1 MIKRSVHQL
10 CCVIASTFFL
20 SLACGNAVSA
30 DEAADPN
37 RPIKDKWAVIIGIGK
52 FSDPSIPQLKF
63 PAKDAQDLRDFL
75 VKKGNFAPDH
85 VLLLKDEQAS
95 REHILDAFG
104 DGWLPRRVM
113 EDDLVVIFI
122 SSHGS
127 AADRA
132 GENFIIAYD
141 SNPAHPYSTS
151 IRLQDLANEVTRRT
165 GCDRLVLLLD
175 ACHSGAAI
183 DAGAKGLTRS
193 QSNFDV
199 NAITGSGQLVISS
212 SKPDQVSWESK
223 RYPNGVFT
231 HNLIDALQVH
241 GSDTKID
248 SAYSELKKN
257 VETEVRFDR
266 AEGQSPMMMSKWK
279 GNELALCALP
289 AEPRKI
295 PFAQDDMTE
304 TTQTSGTQTKKTQAS
319 STSISST
326 NSSSS
331 KNNGSATASNSTKPV
346 SKPAVD
352 KIASSK
358 PPAALGGGKT
368 FPVWMNSSW
377 QNDGGDPSLEK
388 GSRMLDSSEL
398 SGLNYQ
404 QLENMYNEPYAR
416 HGRGFLSP
424 RLQSYFNSQSWYAI
438 DPTYHWKSDDPY
450 VIAHH
455 GRIDDSLVLNE
466 KRTPIQWANMKLIKS
481 VMGTAPR

>member
-1 MIKRSVHQL
+1 MNFLARIVFAALFAISSISV
-10 CCVIASTFFL
+10 AF
-20 SLACGNAVSA
+20 A
-30 DEAADPN
+30 DEDSAPDPN
-37 RPIKDKWAVIIGIGK
+37 RPIKDKWAVIIGIGR
-52 FSDPSIPQLKF
+52 FADQTIPALKF

-85 VLLLKDEQAS
+85 ILLLKDEQAS
-95 REHILDAFG
+95 REKILDAFG

-127 AADRA
+127 SADRA

-183 DAGAKGLTRS
+183 ADGSKGLTRS

-231 HNLIDALQVH
+231 HNLIDALQVN
-241 GSDTKID
+241 GSDTRIET
-248 SAYSELKKN
+248 AYKELKKN

-279 GNELALCALP
+279 GNELALCAQP

-295 PFAQDDMTE
+295 PFAQDE
-304 TTQTSGTQTKKTQAS
+304 PVVENKIAS
-319 STSISST
+319 VTPSNPKVSISSAT
-326 NSSSS
+326 VSSSS
-331 KNNGSATASNSTKPV
+331 SSTGGPSKPVNKVPPIQSGNTKIPPSNSSGAGTVPQ
-346 SKPAVD
+346 
-352 KIASSK
+352 
-358 PPAALGGGKT
+358 
-368 FPVWMNSSW
+368 WMSSSW

-388 GSRMLDSSEL
+388 GSRLLQASEL
-398 SGLNYQ
+398 AGLRFQ

-424 RLQSYFNSQSWYAI
+424 RLQSYFTSQKWYAI

-450 VIAHH
+450 VISHH
-455 GRIDDSLVLNE
+455 GRIDDPLVLNE

-481 VMGTAPR
+481 VMTNAPR

>member
-1 MIKRSVHQL
+1 MIKRFVHQL
-10 CCVIASTFFL
+10 TCFMAATVFL

-30 DEAADPN
+30 DETADPN

-75 VKKGNFAPDH
+75 VTKGNFAPDH

-231 HNLIDALQVH
+231 HNLIDALQVN
-241 GSDTKID
+241 GSNTKID

-304 TTQTSGTQTKKTQAS
+304 SKQSSAPQVKKTQTTATANNS
-319 STSISST
+319 SSGNSGSI

-331 KNNGSATASNSTKPV
+331 NTTKPE

-358 PPAALGGGKT
+358 LPPASSGGKT
-368 FPVWMNSSW
+368 LPVWMISSW
-377 QNDGGDPSLEK
+377 QKDGGDPSLEK
-388 GSRMLDSSEL
+388 GARLLDASEL
-398 SGLNYQ
+398 NGLNYQ

-424 RLQSYFNSQSWYAI
+424 RLQSYFSSQSWYAV

-466 KRTPIQWANMKLIKS
+466 KRTPIQWANMKLIKNA
-481 VMGTAPR
+481 MATAPR